1 MSPIKT
7 VDRFLYR
14 VVTRDLRDD
23 HVERYIQH
31 LAVDH
36 EETDL
41 PNVIGR
47 GFPLGCLRYPSLF
60 HDDLEKTKEA
70 ARDELILR
78 HKIFHL
84 CNRAAILLTV
94 PVLLSLPVLFLYAP
108 GTGSGS

>member
-47 GFPLGCLRYPSLF
+47 GFPLGCLRYPSMF
-60 HDDLEKTKEA
+60 QDDLEKTKEA

-94 PVLLSLPVLFLYAP
+94 PVLLSLPVLFLYVP